1 MLRPIPERAPIAA
14 AAAPK
19 IDSDPMKNITRLAL
33 GALAASSLLAFTLPD
48 DALTFGPDQGSSL
61 TKTFTSEMT
70 FSLDDMNMTI
80 NGEAPPMMP
89 EMDMEMT
96 KEDTIVITDEYAS
109 LKDGTVTKLKRTF
122 ETIGQEISV
131 ESSME
136 MMGETQETNPTG
148 SGSSALEGTTV
159 SFTWNDDD
167 EEYERAFEGDGDD
180 EDLLENLIADMDL
193 RALLPD
199 GEVSE
204 GDEWDVDLIT
214 LVDILAPGGDL
225 AIEVEMEGSDEMMG
239 GPDPEMMTNLREL
252 LGDLLE
258 GEFTATYQ
266 GKRKADGLTMGVI
279 AVSIDV
285 ESARDMS
292 ELMAESMD
300 EADSPVPMELER
312 ADVEFSI
319 VAEGELLW
327 NMAAGEIHAFDVS
340 GDASVAMDMAMSLD
354 VGEPMEM
361 EMSMEMSGTI
371 SQSVR
376 VTSLD

>member
-1 MLRPIPERAPIAA
+1 VLRPIPERAPIAA